1 MSWPSWLDPIHRNTT
16 NASIN
21 TECLIEM
28 RQIVLDTET
37 TGLEISENHRI
48 IEIGGVEIVDRKLT
62 GNHYHQY
69 IQPDRAIDAGALEV
83 HGISAE
89 FLQDKPRFAE
99 VADAFLEFVEG
110 AEVIIHNAAFDVSFL
125 DYEFRL
131 CNANT
136 RMELICDAVTDSLM
150 LARKQFPGQRNS
162 LDALCKRLDIDN
174 SRRQLHGALL
184 DAEILAEVY
193 LRMTGGQS
201 SLGFDLDIA
210 QDNNSDSTELTIDPQ
225 QYPPQMVLQANE
237 AEQKAHAAWLEKLQ
251 KESANGCVWSAG

>member
-1 MSWPSWLDPIHRNTT
+1 
-16 NASIN
+16 
-21 TECLIEM
+21 M

-48 IEIGGVEIVDRKLT
+48 IEIGGVEVIDRKLT

-89 FLQDKPRFAE
+89 FLQDKPRFEE
-99 VADAFLEFVEG
+99 VVDAFLDFVEG

-136 RMELICDAVTDSLM
+136 RMELICDSVTDSLV

-201 SLGFDLDIA
+201 SLGFDLDIS
-210 QDNNSDSTELTIDPQ
+210 QDNNSDSIELMIDPK
-225 QYPPQMVLQANE
+225 QYPPQLVLQANQ
-237 AEQKAHAAWLEKLQ
+237 AEQQAHATWLEKLQ
-251 KESANGCVWSAG
+251 KESSNGCVWSAG

>member
-1 MSWPSWLDPIHRNTT
+1 
-16 NASIN
+16 
-21 TECLIEM
+21 M

-37 TGLEISENHRI
+37 TGLEVSENHRI
-48 IEIGGVEIVDRKLT
+48 IEIGGVEIIDRKLT

-69 IQPDRAIDAGALEV
+69 IQPDREIDAGALEV
-83 HGISAE
+83 HGIDAD

-99 VADAFLEFVEG
+99 ISDAFLDFIEG
-110 AEVIIHNAAFDVSFL
+110 AEVIIHNAAFDVTFL

-131 CNANT
+131 CSANT
-136 RMELICDAVTDSLM
+136 RMELACDGVTDSLQ

-174 SRRQLHGALL
+174 SRRTLHGALL

-201 SLGFDLDIA
+201 SLGFDLDMA
-210 QDNNSDSTELTIDPQ
+210 KDSDASNADLMIDPQ
-225 QYPPQMVLQANE
+225 QYPPQIVLQAT
-237 AEQKAHAAWLEKLQ
+237 ADEQQAHQVWLEKLQ
-251 KESANGCVWSAG
+251 KESANGCVWTAQ

>member
-1 MSWPSWLDPIHRNTT
+1 
-16 NASIN
+16 
-21 TECLIEM
+21 M

-48 IEIGGVEIVDRKLT
+48 IEIGGVEIIDRKLT

-83 HGISAE
+83 HGISSE

-99 VADAFLEFVEG
+99 VSDAFLDFVEG
-110 AEVIIHNAAFDVSFL
+110 AEVIIHNAAFDVTFL

-131 CNANT
+131 CGANT
-136 RMELICDAVTDSLM
+136 RMDLICDGVTDSLQ

-174 SRRQLHGALL
+174 SRRKLHGALL

-201 SLGFDLDIA
+201 SLGFDLDLSQEKA
-210 QDNNSDSTELTIDPQ
+210 ESSAELTVDPKE
-225 QYPPQMVLQANE
+225 YPPQVVL
-237 AEQKAHAAWLEKLQ
+237 KATDEELKEHTAWLEKLQ
-251 KESANGCVWSAG
+251 KESGNGCVWSTL

>member
-1 MSWPSWLDPIHRNTT
+1 
-16 NASIN
+16 
-21 TECLIEM
+21 M

-69 IQPDRAIDAGALEV
+69 IQPDRTIDAGALEV
-83 HGISAE
+83 HGISSE
-89 FLQDKPRFAE
+89 FLEDKPRFE
-99 VADAFLEFVEG
+99 QIADAFLEFVEG

-131 CNANT
+131 CSANT
-136 RMELICDAVTDSLM
+136 RMDLICDSVTDSLL

-162 LDALCKRLDIDN
+162 LDALCRRLDIDN
-174 SRRQLHGALL
+174 SRRKLHGALL

-201 SLGFDLDIA
+201 SLGFDLDIS
-210 QDNNSDSTELTIDPQ
+210 QDKNADSNDLLVDPL
-225 QYPPQMVLQANE
+225 QYPPQVVLQATE
-237 AEQKAHAAWLEKLQ
+237 EEQQAHLVWLEKLQ
-251 KESANGCVWSAG
+251 KESAGGCVWSASTNPTGETA

>member
-1 MSWPSWLDPIHRNTT
+1 MNKPI
-16 NASIN
+16 
-21 TECLIEM
+21 

-37 TGLEISENHRI
+37 TGLEVAENHRI
-48 IEIGGVEIVDRKLT
+48 IEIGGVEIIDRKLT

-69 IQPDRAIDAGALEV
+69 IKPDRAIDAGALEV
-83 HGISAE
+83 HGISTE
-89 FLQDKPRFAE
+89 FLEDKPRFAE
-99 VADAFLEFVEG
+99 VADAFLDFVEG

-136 RMELICDAVTDSLM
+136 RMDLICEAVTDSLV
-150 LARKQFPGQRNS
+150 LARKEYPGQRNS

-174 SRRQLHGALL
+174 SRRKLHGALL

-201 SLGFDLDIA
+201 SLGFDLDVS
-210 QDNNSDSTELTIDPQ
+210 QDQISASNDVNINPAK
-225 QYPPQMVLQANE
+225 YPPQVIVQASK
-237 AEQKAHAAWLEKLQ
+237 AEQKAHRAWLEKLQ
-251 KESANGCVWSAG
+251 GESSTGCVWSSL

>member
-1 MSWPSWLDPIHRNTT
+1 
-16 NASIN
+16 
-21 TECLIEM
+21 M

-37 TGLEISENHRI
+37 TGLEVSENHRI
-48 IEIGGVEIVDRKLT
+48 IEIGGVEIIDRKLT

-69 IQPDRAIDAGALEV
+69 IQPDREIDAGALEV
-83 HGISAE
+83 HGIDAD

-99 VADAFLEFVEG
+99 ISDAFLDFIEG
-110 AEVIIHNAAFDVSFL
+110 AEVIIHNAAFDVTFL

-131 CNANT
+131 CSANT
-136 RMELICDAVTDSLM
+136 RMDLACDGVTDSLQ

-174 SRRQLHGALL
+174 SRRTLHGALL

-201 SLGFDLDIA
+201 SLGFDLDM
-210 QDNNSDSTELTIDPQ
+210 SKDSGANTTDLKIDPQ
-225 QYPPQMVLQANE
+225 QYPPQFVLQATNE
-237 AEQKAHAAWLEKLQ
+237 EQKAHQVWLEKLQ
-251 KESANGCVWSAG
+251 KESADGCVWTAGA

>member
-1 MSWPSWLDPIHRNTT
+1 
-16 NASIN
+16 
-21 TECLIEM
+21 M

-37 TGLEISENHRI
+37 TGLEISEHHRI
-48 IEIGGVEIVDRKLT
+48 IEIGGVEIIDRKLT

-83 HGISAE
+83 HGISTE
-89 FLQDKPRFAE
+89 FLQGKPRFAE
-99 VADAFLEFVEG
+99 VADAFLDFVEG

-125 DYEFRL
+125 DFEFRL

-136 RMELICDAVTDSLM
+136 RMELICDGVTDSLQ

-174 SRRQLHGALL
+174 SRRKLHGALL

-201 SLGFDLDIA
+201 SLGFDLDMKQEHA
-210 QDNNSDSTELTIDPQ
+210 DASADLTIDPK
-225 QYPPQMVLQANE
+225 QYPPQVVLQANDE
-237 AEQKAHAAWLEKLQ
+237 EQQAHAAWLEKLQ
-251 KESANGCVWSAG
+251 KESGNGCVWSTL

>member
-1 MSWPSWLDPIHRNTT
+1 
-16 NASIN
+16 
-21 TECLIEM
+21 M

-37 TGLEISENHRI
+37 TGLEVSENHRI
-48 IEIGGVEIVDRKLT
+48 IEIGGVEIIDRKLT
-62 GNHYHQY
+62 GKHYHQY

-83 HGISAE
+83 HGISSD

-99 VADAFLEFVEG
+99 VADAFLDFVEG
-110 AEVIIHNAAFDVSFL
+110 AEVIIHNAAFDVAFL

-136 RMELICDAVTDSLM
+136 RMDLICDSVTDSLQ

-201 SLGFDLDIA
+201 SLGFDLDIS
-210 QDNNSDSTELTIDPQ
+210 QDKAEASTEMNVDPK
-225 QYPPQMVLQANE
+225 QYPPQVVLQATDDE
-237 AEQKAHAAWLEKLQ
+237 LQAHAAWLEKLQ
-251 KESANGCVWSAG
+251 KESGKGCVWSNLQAG

>member
-1 MSWPSWLDPIHRNTT
+1 M
-16 NASIN
+16 
-21 TECLIEM
+21 
-28 RQIVLDTET
+28 
-37 TGLEISENHRI
+37 
-48 IEIGGVEIVDRKLT
+48 DRKLT

-69 IQPDRAIDAGALEV
+69 IRPDRAIDAGALEV
-83 HGISAE
+83 HGITSE
-89 FLQDKPRFAE
+89 FLQDKPRFE
-99 VADAFLEFVEG
+99 QIADAFLDFVEG

-136 RMELICDAVTDSLM
+136 RMELICDSVTDSL
-150 LARKQFPGQRNS
+150 LVARKQFPGQRNS

-201 SLGFDLDIA
+201 SLGFDLDIS
-210 QDNNSDSTELTIDPQ
+210 QDNDAGSNELKVDPQ
-225 QYPPQMVLQANE
+225 EYPPQVVLQANQ
-237 AEQKAHAAWLEKLQ
+237 AEQQAHSIWLEKLQ
-251 KESANGCVWSAG
+251 NESANGCVWSAS

>member
-1 MSWPSWLDPIHRNTT
+1 
-16 NASIN
+16 
-21 TECLIEM
+21 M

-37 TGLEISENHRI
+37 TGLEITESHRI

-83 HGISAE
+83 HGISSE
-89 FLQDKPRFAE
+89 FLADKPRFE
-99 VADAFLEFVEG
+99 HVADAFLDFVEG

-136 RMELICDAVTDSLM
+136 RMDLICDSVTDSLL

-201 SLGFDLDIA
+201 SLGFDLDVS
-210 QDNNSDSTELTIDPQ
+210 QDKNSGSNELKADPAAVSYTHLTLPTI
-225 QYPPQMVLQANE
+225 YSV
-237 AEQKAHAAWLEKLQ
+237 
-251 KESANGCVWSAG
+251 

>member
-1 MSWPSWLDPIHRNTT
+1 
-16 NASIN
+16 
-21 TECLIEM
+21 M

-37 TGLEISENHRI
+37 TGLEITESHRI

-69 IQPDRAIDAGALEV
+69 IQPDRAIDAGAFEV
-83 HGISAE
+83 HGISSE
-89 FLQDKPRFAE
+89 FLADKPRFE
-99 VADAFLEFVEG
+99 QIADAFLDFVEG

-131 CNANT
+131 CSANT
-136 RMELICDAVTDSLM
+136 RMDIVCDSVTDSLQ

-201 SLGFDLDIA
+201 SLGFDLDVS
-210 QDNNSDSTELTIDPQ
+210 QEKNSGSNELKADPAE
-225 QYPPQMVLQANE
+225 YPPQVVLQANK
-237 AEQKAHAAWLEKLQ
+237 AEQEAHDAWLEKLQ
-251 KESANGCVWSAG
+251 KESAAGCVWSTS

>member
-1 MSWPSWLDPIHRNTT
+1 
-16 NASIN
+16 
-21 TECLIEM
+21 M

-48 IEIGGVEIVDRKLT
+48 IEIGGVEIIDRKLT

-69 IQPDRAIDAGALEV
+69 IQPDREIDAGALEV
-83 HGISAE
+83 HGISSD
-89 FLQDKPRFAE
+89 FLQDKPRFTE
-99 VADAFLEFVEG
+99 VADAFLDFVEG
-110 AEVIIHNAAFDVSFL
+110 AEVIIHNAAFDVTFL

-136 RMELICDAVTDSLM
+136 RMDLICEVVTDSLL

-174 SRRQLHGALL
+174 SRRKLHGALL

-210 QDNNSDSTELTIDPQ
+210 HDNQPDATDVLIDPK
-225 QYPPQMVLQANE
+225 QYPPQVVLQATS
-237 AEQKAHAAWLEKLQ
+237 AEQKAHAVWLEKLQ
-251 KESANGCVWSAG
+251 KESANGCVWSAV